1 MVTHSS
7 ILVWKILGT
16 EELGRLPSMRLQ
28 RVEHDWATE
37 HARYIKFLR
46 IRFFTNWAIR
56 EARFVTL

>member
-1 MVTHSS
+1 M
-7 ILVWKILGT
+7 GT
-16 EELGRLPSMRLQ
+16 EELGRLLSMRLQ

-37 HARYIKFLR
+37 HARYFKFLR